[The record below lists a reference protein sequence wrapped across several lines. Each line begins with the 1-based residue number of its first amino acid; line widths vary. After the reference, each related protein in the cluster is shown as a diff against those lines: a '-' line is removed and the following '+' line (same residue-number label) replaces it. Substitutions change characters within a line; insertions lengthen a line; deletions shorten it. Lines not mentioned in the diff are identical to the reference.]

1 MSNKEISQKV
11 RERKIFLGKIF
22 LAIEMPILLP
32 LLLIHKLGELSET
45 IADIIQTPACKA
57 VEKLGKN
64 YRNKLE
70 KNKKEESIV
79 QPDEINIGNYEE
91 CKKFNENLAKGLDK

>member
-1 MSNKEISQKV
+1 
-11 RERKIFLGKIF
+11 
-22 LAIEMPILLP
+22 MPLLLP
-32 LLLIHKLGELSET
+32 LLVIHKLGELSEI

-70 KNKKEESIV
+70 KNKKEESIA
-79 QPDEINIGNYEE
+79 QPETNIGNYEE
-91 CKKFNENLAKGLDK
+91 CKNFNENLAKGLDK